1 MTLLTTEQR
10 HALQDVYQQIAPD
23 IPNDAEP
30 EDIAELIIDAGRLTM
45 FGYPQV
51 AEQMKAWAQKDYGET
66 LSMIVRE
73 LHL

>member
-1 MTLLTTEQR
+1 MLTNEQKQ
-10 HALQDVYQQIAPD
+10 ALQDVYQQIAPD
-23 IPNDAEP
+23 IPGDAEP

-51 AEQMKAWAQKDYGET
+51 DEQMKAFAQKDYGET
-66 LSMIVRE
+66 LAMIVRE